1 MTNFNVQAFMDS
13 LSAEMQEKVK
23 ACKTEEELAVL
34 IEAEGIDLT
43 AFAENEED
51 VELTL
56 EDLEGVGGGRG
67 FLQTALA
74 SVIMFTSAGA
84 AVASPT
90 GGTIFNDTAIT
101 ASAADPGVI
110 GEMGNYD
117 FENPVNKL
125 IYDKAREY
133 GLEYLDKGL
142 TELLKNVPFGDS
154 IKDLIKDQLFSV
166 FGIEGEK
173 TITTKDLSD
182 KLDKLDEKM
191 DEAFDKQTKELIA
204 AMNRTAVVQKYKGDM
219 DTLLATADVAAIIS
233 DSEDEDHLSEEDKLV
248 KLAMVVGNSST
259 WSTTG
264 SFMHAYTAV
273 TNDMIGKSYSSNMDF
288 FTALYEDQKA
298 NYQFSGEVLDVI
310 EPYIQKMILDYARY
324 TTILL
329 ASLDAQEQLIYGDFD
344 ASKITDKQL
353 KLQYES
359 LMNDRTTIKKA
370 KIVVSKNL
378 FSSEAFTQNG
388 ISISKVSSIKLG
400 SNNYDN
406 VFVHLNKLLSTNRL
420 IHIPTG
426 KVLNPNLQTESGYKL
441 INGDTKMTEQF
452 GLDGL
457 ESSSKEEFEKRI
469 TGQIGN
475 YYNHNCFDVKQMETL
490 FEHVEKQIAAGK
502 YDSVIDFLNK
512 MGFVVDPSCGFGDG
526 GNNITPANGWWFPTG
541 GGYDERGYNW
551 GFDGS
556 TYNCYIDAID
566 LRTGKKESINWRHVS
581 NNTGLIDLI
590 SGDKVL
596 CGGNYLMFHDA
607 SEMTT
612 QEVNIEAEK
621 RQAEMMKKLGEKV
634 KLAAALADNYN
645 FYYEKYPDLRIA
657 FGHNTKML
665 DAHFRTIGIK
675 EGRQFSKYFDLQYY
689 LDNNPDVKAAFGGDY
704 EKTLNHFLDYG
715 VYEGR
720 SPSPLYDSKKN
731 AKDFPDLT
739 PYERFERFL
748 ARNNTANAV
757 SNFIKNG
764 NGLF

>member
-13 LSAEMQEKVK
+13 LTAEMQEKVK
-23 ACKTEEELAVL
+23 ACKTEEELQAL

-56 EDLEGVGGGRG
+56 EDLEGVGGGKG
-67 FLQTALA
+67 FLQTAIA

-84 AVASPT
+84 AIANPSSV
-90 GGTIFNDTAIT
+90 GGTIFEDSAIT

-117 FENPVNKL
+117 FVDPIAKL
-125 IYDKAREY
+125 AYDKAREY

-173 TITTKDLSD
+173 VITTKDLSD

-191 DEAFDKQTKELIA
+191 DQAFDKQTKELIA
-204 AMNRTAVVQKYKGDM
+204 AMNRTAVVQKYKSDM
-219 DTLLATADVAAIIS
+219 DTLVTTADVAAIIS
-233 DSEDEDHLSEEDKLV
+233 DSEDEDDLSEEDKLV

-288 FTALYEDQKA
+288 FTALYEEQKA

-310 EPYIQKMILDYARY
+310 SPYIQKMIFDYARY

-359 LMNDRTTIKKA
+359 LLNDRTTIKKA

-378 FSSEAFTQNG
+378 FSSEAFTKNG

-441 INGDTKMTEQF
+441 INGDNKMTEQF

-457 ESSSKEEFEKRI
+457 ESSSAEEFEKRI

-512 MGFVVDPSCGFGDG
+512 MGFVVDPSCGFGDKG
-526 GNNITPANGWWFPTG
+526 DFTVADGWWFPTG
-541 GGYDERGYNW
+541 GGYDESNYSW
-551 GFDGS
+551 SFDS
-556 TYNCYIDAID
+556 TSYKCYIDAID
-566 LRTGKKESINWRHVS
+566 LRTGKKESIVWRRVR
-581 NNTGLIDLI
+581 NNTALVGLI
-590 SGDKVL
+590 SGDEVY

-612 QEVNIEAEK
+612 QEANIEVAK
-621 RQAEMMKKLGEKV
+621 LQAKAMKKMEEKF
-634 KLAAALADNYN
+634 KLAAALTDNYN
-645 FYYEKYPDLRIA
+645 FYYEKYPDLQKA
-657 FGHNTKML
+657 FGRDTVKL
-665 DAHFRTIGIK
+665 DEHFRNQGIK

-720 SPSPLYDSKKN
+720 SPSPLYDSKKY
-731 AKDFPDLT
+731 AETFPDLT

-748 ARNNTANAV
+748 ARNNTVNSV

-764 NGLF
+764 N

>member
-51 VELTL
+51 IELTL
-56 EDLEGVGGGRG
+56 EDLDGVGGGRG

-117 FENPVNKL
+117 FVDPIAKL
-125 IYDKAREY
+125 AYDKAREY

-204 AMNRTAVVQKYKGDM
+204 AMNRTAVVQKYKSDM
-219 DTLLATADVAAIIS
+219 DTLVATADVAAIIS
-233 DSEDEDHLSEEDKLV
+233 DSEDEDDLSEEDKLV
-248 KLAMVVGNSST
+248 KLAMVVGNSNT

-273 TNDMIGKSYSSNMDF
+273 TNDMIGKSYSSDMDF
-288 FTALYEDQKA
+288 FTALYEEQKA

-310 EPYIQKMILDYARY
+310 TPYIQKMILDYARY

-378 FSSEAFTQNG
+378 FGSEAFTKNG

-426 KVLNPNLQTESGYKL
+426 RVLNPNLQTESGYRL
-441 INGDTKMTEQF
+441 INGDNKETEQF

-475 YYNHNCFDVKQMETL
+475 YYNHNCFSAKQMEQL
-490 FEHVEKQIAAGK
+490 FEHVEKQIASGK
-502 YDSVIDFLNK
+502 YSSVVDYLDK
-512 MGFVVDPSCGFGDG
+512 MGFNVDPSWESTDV
-526 GNNITPANGWWFPTG
+526 GNSWSPSYGWWIPTG
-541 GGYDERGYNW
+541 GGYDERNYGWSFTETRYTCW
-551 GFDGS
+551 
-556 TYNCYIDAID
+556 IDAIN
-566 LRTGKKESINWRHVS
+566 LSTGKKESINWRSVY
-581 NNTGLIDLI
+581 NNTGLVDLVC
-590 SGDKVL
+590 GDKIW
-596 CGGNYLMFHDA
+596 CGANYIMFHDA

-612 QEVNIEAEK
+612 QEANAEVEK
-621 RQAEMMKKLGEKV
+621 KQAEAMKKFGEKI

-645 FYYEKYPDLRIA
+645 FYYEKYPDLQAA
-657 FGHNTKML
+657 FGHDTSKL
-665 DAHFRTIGIK
+665 DEHFRNYGIK

-720 SPSPLYDSKKN
+720 SPSPLYDSKSY
-731 AKDFPDLT
+731 AKAYPDLT
-739 PYERFERFL
+739 PYERFENFL
-748 ARNNTANAV
+748 AKNNTINSV
-757 SNFIKNG
+757 TNFIK
-764 NGLF
+764 